1 MAKKQR
7 DTFAKRAKE
16 LARQEKQAAKRARR
30 QGRTPEDGPGGPRQT
45 SDPRPA
51 TVVETQDRLRP

>member
-16 LARQEKQAAKRARR
+16 IARQEKQAAKRARR
-30 QGRTPEDGPGGPRQT
+30 QGRQLDDGADGPDSAPRSETPVQ
-45 SDPRPA
+45 
-51 TVVETQDRLRP
+51 TQDPSRP